1 MVEWLHWDWQKG
13 EDAEEGDPAQGALQV
28 GLFYF
33 LALEAERREQGGR
46 KLGGGVQSLRCWG
59 FHSPGTGKLY
69 KDSLGMEGAQTSGL
83 RGVGDEM
90 NGAPSGGERP
100 G

>member
-1 MVEWLHWDWQKG
+1 MVKWLCWDWQKG

-46 KLGGGVQSLRCWG
+46 KGGPIPVMLGTPFPRNWEAG
-59 FHSPGTGKLY
+59 
-69 KDSLGMEGAQTSGL
+69 
-83 RGVGDEM
+83 
-90 NGAPSGGERP
+90 
-100 G
+100 